1 MGLGPHQGSLLKTL
15 AAQTA
20 VLSVGDSMMTHYLN
34 GELERA
40 FLAANQV
47 VTDSPLL
54 LKYRDLIISEYQD
67 AKEFDDLL
75 DFLR

>member
-1 MGLGPHQGSLLKTL
+1 
-15 AAQTA
+15 
-20 VLSVGDSMMTHYLN
+20 MTHYLN

-40 FLAANQV
+40 YLAANEV

>member
-1 MGLGPHQGSLLKTL
+1 
-15 AAQTA
+15 
-20 VLSVGDSMMTHYLN
+20 
-34 GELERA
+34 
-40 FLAANQV
+40 